1 MFIIIA
7 VVVAEIRQW
16 GSWMGVS
23 FRVIFFCFIFI
34 VFVIIRFVLAS
45 RRSLTVMFVF
55 VSHFTLNLP
64 FALFLHPVFVIRF
77 YVL

>member
-1 MFIIIA
+1 MLIIVA
-7 VVVAEIRQW
+7 VVEIRQW
-16 GSWMGVS
+16 GAWMGVI

-55 VSHFTLNLP
+55 VSHFTFNLP